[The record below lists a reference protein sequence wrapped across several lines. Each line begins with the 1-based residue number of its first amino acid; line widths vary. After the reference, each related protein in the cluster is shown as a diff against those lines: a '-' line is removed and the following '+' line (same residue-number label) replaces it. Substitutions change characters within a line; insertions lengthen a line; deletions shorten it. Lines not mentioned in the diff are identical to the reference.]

1 MVKINEVKT
10 IMEKAYEE
18 KNNLKAEE
26 VHKWLDGIVSEV
38 ILARAKEGVNYVNL
52 TYPKNFTEGQKLLAQ
67 ILLEEEGY
75 AIDNFF
81 IATLEIRF

>member
-1 MVKINEVKT
+1 MIKINEVKT

-18 KNNLKAEE
+18 KNKLKADE
-26 VHKWLDGIVSEV
+26 VHEWLDGTVSEA
-38 ILARAKEGVNYVNL
+38 IIARAKDGVNYVNVA
-52 TYPKNFTEGQKLLAQ
+52 YPNGFTEGQKLLAQ
-67 ILLEEEGY
+67 ILLGEEGY